1 MTQANS
7 DKIVTLNTFFPT
19 SRTTIWNFW
28 TVPALLKKWFGSDPE
43 GTVISAYSALREGG
57 NFSVTFQNANG
68 TEHTCAGTYL
78 VVVPCERLE
87 FTWFWKG
94 REAHV
99 EFISVALS
107 DVSNGVAMTFVQSNI
122 DPDTTHSYAQ
132 GWSSTF
138 DKLRKALVLETDL
151 V

>member
-1 MTQANS
+1 MRQANS
-7 DKIVTLNTFFPT
+7 DNTVTLNTFFPT

-28 TVPALLKKWFGSDPE
+28 TVPTLLEKWFGSDPE
-43 GTVISAYSALREGG
+43 GTVISAHTDLREGG
-57 NFSVTFQNANG
+57 HFSVTFQNSDG

-78 VVVPCERLE
+78 LVVACERLE

-99 EFISVALS
+99 ECISVAFS

-122 DPDTTHSYAQ
+122 DPDTTHSYAL
-132 GWSSTF
+132 GWGSTF
-138 DKLRKALVLETDL
+138 DKLRKVLVLETDP